1 MELPSPGR
9 GADAILFFQWRA
21 STFGAEK
28 FHGAMLPHA
37 GQKTTSWQEIV
48 KVGTELRGLADI
60 VGTRVVPSVAMA
72 FGWENWWALELP
84 SKPAEVKL
92 LDQLFAYYRPL
103 WRSGLVAEF
112 VRPGA
117 DLSGRALVC
126 LPNLYLVDDAAA
138 AQVEHYARAG
148 GVVVSFFSWIVDAN
162 NHVPLGPYPAP
173 WTEMLG
179 AEVLDFCPYPEAK
192 SGSVRASTG
201 ECFECDLWSEAIV
214 EREAEAVATYEV
226 GPLAGG
232 PAVLRHPHGEGEVF
246 YLGTRLDEAGMA
258 WVLDMAAA
266 RAGITLPQPL
276 PSGVEAVRRVA
287 QGKSFL
293 FLLNHSDEAVD
304 VKLEVPGVD
313 LLSGLATSSAR
324 LLPRG
329 VAVVRED
336 EIVER
341 APGRH
346 AGRATTRPKLLR
358 R

>member
-138 AQVEHYARAG
+138 AQVEHYARAPEE
-148 GVVVSFFSWIVDAN
+148 SSYPFS
-162 NHVPLGPYPAP
+162 
-173 WTEMLG
+173 
-179 AEVLDFCPYPEAK
+179 
-192 SGSVRASTG
+192 
-201 ECFECDLWSEAIV
+201 
-214 EREAEAVATYEV
+214 
-226 GPLAGG
+226 AG
-232 PAVLRHPHGEGEVF
+232 
-246 YLGTRLDEAGMA
+246 
-258 WVLDMAAA
+258 
-266 RAGITLPQPL
+266 
-276 PSGVEAVRRVA
+276 
-287 QGKSFL
+287 
-293 FLLNHSDEAVD
+293 
-304 VKLEVPGVD
+304 
-313 LLSGLATSSAR
+313 
-324 LLPRG
+324 
-329 VAVVRED
+329 
-336 EIVER
+336 
-341 APGRH
+341 
-346 AGRATTRPKLLR
+346 
-358 R
+358 